1 MFGSRLELSQAAIPL
16 LPSPGSG
23 DTFGPHISG
32 QTLLATHF
40 KSDELNPEHFP
51 SSWQLVL
58 HLIKYRE
65 QHKWR
70 MLCWSFRVFC
80 LKVSRETRVKDAPK
94 EKKIVKAF
102 ILQANQVLMQRSLVQ
117 EDPTYVISLLT
128 AHLTALGERQA
139 FSICSP
145 CLPSSGYGAV
155 PPCASSQGN
164 PHRHPGSILQGR
176 KCEPEDLWARGWIQ
190 QMIMRETWHLRF
202 ACFVNK
208 IQYLCV

>member
-1 MFGSRLELSQAAIPL
+1 MFGSRLEWSQAAIPL

-94 EKKIVKAF
+94 EKKKNKLSRLLFYKQIKCSCRGAWCRRTQPMLSLFWQHISQPLVRGRHSASASPACPAVATGLCHPVPAARAILTDILAAFCKAENV
-102 ILQANQVLMQRSLVQ
+102 NQKIYEL
-117 EDPTYVISLLT
+117 ED
-128 AHLTALGERQA
+128 E
-139 FSICSP
+139 FS
-145 CLPSSGYGAV
+145 
-155 PPCASSQGN
+155 
-164 PHRHPGSILQGR
+164 R
-176 KCEPEDLWARGWIQ
+176 W
-190 QMIMRETWHLRF
+190 
-202 ACFVNK
+202 
-208 IQYLCV
+208 